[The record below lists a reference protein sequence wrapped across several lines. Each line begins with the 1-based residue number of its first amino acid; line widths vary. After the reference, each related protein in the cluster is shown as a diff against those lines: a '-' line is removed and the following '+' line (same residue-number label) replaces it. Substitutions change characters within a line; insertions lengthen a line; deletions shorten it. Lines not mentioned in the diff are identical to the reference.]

1 MGMYKKLRCGRCSRI
16 LSERLR
22 RFLFYIQ
29 FIMSRDYPLEKVRNF
44 GIVAHVDAGKTTTSE
59 RILYYTGESHKI
71 GEVHEG
77 NTVTDWM
84 EQERERGITITAAAI
99 TCFWNPTYMGT
110 DLSKKVRFN
119 IIDTPGH
126 IDFTSEVK
134 RSMRVLDGAVVVFD
148 GVAGV
153 EPQSETNWRYA
164 EEADVPRICYI
175 NKLDRTGAS
184 FEKSYASILERLST
198 KAVRLQLPIGSEGN
212 FEGVVDLL
220 TQKSYRFEGEMGK
233 NVVPGEIPA
242 DMKADV
248 EKYRHELIERIVE
261 NDDAMMN
268 DYLEGKTCTEE
279 QLKSALRK
287 GVVANKIFP
296 VLTGSSL
303 KNKGVQLVL
312 DAVVDFLPSPLDLP
326 SAKGHNT
333 DTGAEETRPASD
345 EAPFAALVFKL
356 QVDPFVGALSFFR
369 VYSGS
374 IAAGDT
380 VFDSA
385 NNKKERLGRIVRL
398 QADKREDVK
407 VVYAGEIAAA
417 VGLKEV
423 KIGHTLCTAEHPIA
437 LESIVFPE
445 PVVSMRIEPKT
456 KADQEKMGIA
466 LSRLSDEDPTFRVT
480 SDPETMETIISG
492 MGELHLEI
500 IVDRMKR
507 EFGVEASTGK
517 PQVAYRETIQGT
529 SDVEYKHIK
538 QTGGRGQY
546 GHVKIRVKPL
556 EPIVEG
562 AKIKNNVDREDH
574 FEFINNIKGGVI
586 PQEYIQPVKKGL
598 KEALDRGVL
607 AGFPVVDVSVELYDG
622 SYHDVDSSEIA
633 FKLAAINAMQDAMQ
647 KAKPV
652 LLEPIMKL
660 DVVTPEKFMGDVTGM
675 INSKRGSIEAMGE
688 RGQARVV
695 TAKVPLSELFGFT
708 TQLRSLTE
716 GRAVPNLEFS
726 HYAIVPKV
734 AADAVIAAR
743 K

>member
-1 MGMYKKLRCGRCSRI
+1 MA
-16 LSERLR
+16 
-22 RFLFYIQ
+22 
-29 FIMSRDYPLEKVRNF
+29 RDYPLEKVRNF

-99 TCFWNPTYMGT
+99 TCFWNPSYMGT
-110 DLSKKVRFN
+110 DMSRKMRFN
-119 IIDTPGH
+119 VIDTPGH

-164 EEADVPRICYI
+164 EEAEVPRICYI

-184 FEKSYASILERLST
+184 FEKSYASILDRLSP
-198 KAVRLQLPIGSEGN
+198 KAVRLQIPIGLEEH
-212 FEGVVDLL
+212 FEGIVDLMSM
-220 TQKSYRFEGEMGK
+220 KAYKFEGEMGK
-233 NVVPGEIPA
+233 NVIAYDIPESVKAEA
-242 DMKADV
+242 D
-248 EKYRHELIERIVE
+248 KYRAELVERIVE
-261 NDDAMMN
+261 NDDAVMAEFL
-268 DYLEGKTCTEE
+268 DGKEISTEV
-279 QLKSALRK
+279 LKATLRK
-287 GVVANKIFP
+287 GVIANKIFP

-312 DAVVDFLPSPLDLP
+312 DAVVDYLPSPLDLP
-326 SAKGHNT
+326 AAIGINP
-333 DTGAEETRPASD
+333 DTGAEETRMSSD
-345 EAPFAALVFKL
+345 EEPFSALVFKL
-356 QVDPFVGALSFFR
+356 QTDPFVGALTFFR
-369 VYSGS
+369 VYSGK

-380 VFDSA
+380 IYNAA

-407 VVYAGEIAAA
+407 EVFAGEIAAA

-423 KIGHTLCTAEHPIA
+423 KIGHTLCVAEHPVV

-445 PVVSMRIEPKT
+445 PVVSVRVEPKT

-466 LSRLSDEDPTFRVT
+466 LSKLSDEDPTFRVH
-480 SDPETMETIISG
+480 SDPETLETIISG
-492 MGELHLEI
+492 MGELHLDI

-507 EFGVEASTGK
+507 EFGVEAGTGK

-529 SDVEYKHIK
+529 ADVEYKHIK

-546 GHVKIRVKPL
+546 GHVKIKMKPL
-556 EPIVEG
+556 EPIDPDV
-562 AKIKNNVDREDH
+562 KVKNNVEREDH

-586 PQEYIQPVKKGL
+586 PAEYITPIRKGL
-598 KEALDRGVL
+598 KEAMERGVL
-607 AGFPVVDVSVELYDG
+607 AGFPVVDVSVDLYDG

-633 FKLAAINAMQDAMQ
+633 FKLAAINAFQDAAQ

-652 LLEPIMKL
+652 ILEPVMKL
-660 DVVTPEKFMGDVTGM
+660 EVVVPEKFMGDVTGM
-675 INSKRGSIEAMGE
+675 INSKRGTIEAMGE
-688 RGQARVV
+688 RGVARVI

-716 GRAVPNLEFS
+716 GRGVPNLEFS
-726 HYAIVPKV
+726 HYAVVPRNVQDDIV
-734 AADAVIAAR
+734 ASR